1 MEPDNIDRILQ
12 KITALAHT
20 HISGRAELYDPT
32 QPFPFDIWAEMGK
45 AGMLGL
51 GLPREYGGG
60 GMGYAGLVAACAAF
74 VRAGRNPGLASAWLS
89 HTLIGRLILG
99 QSGSMAQKLEYLP
112 RLASGELTAAVAIS
126 EPNAGAHP
134 KRLAST
140 ARREGDFWVLNG
152 EKAWLTNGPIAGLY
166 IVLAISEMTG
176 DRKQFSAWLVPRDAP
191 GLSQTDAGAIDFLR
205 PTRHGGLR
213 LNEVRVPA
221 ASLLGELGQAFETIS
236 KPLREVE
243 DVLGLGMGQGG
254 RAALLDLLSAAI
266 RDAGIT
272 PSEEQFGLLGGLD
285 AVQSA
290 LHILTTV
297 LSESLDHEPGY
308 DPTGPL
314 LAARTLSRLFLA
326 DFENCLK
333 SLPLPENTELSR
345 LFRDLIKSGGLASGV
360 ERAKQVKLGQ
370 SLMGA
375 AIR

>member
-1 MEPDNIDRILQ
+1 MKTDNQDRIAE
-12 KITALAHT
+12 ITALAQT
-20 HISGRAELYDPT
+20 HIAGRAELYDPA
-32 QPFPFDIWAEMGK
+32 QPFPFDIWAAMGK

-60 GMGYAGLVAACAAF
+60 GAGYAGLVAACSAF

-99 QSGSMAQKLEYLP
+99 QSGSEAQKRAYLP

-140 ARREGDFWVLNG
+140 AQRDGDHWVLNG

-166 IVLAISEMTG
+166 IVLAISEQVG
-176 DRKQFSAWLVPRDAP
+176 ERKQFSAWLVPRETK
-191 GLSQTDAGAIDFLR
+191 GLTQTDAGSVDFLR
-205 PTRHGGLR
+205 PTRHGGLALR
-213 LNEVRVPA
+213 DVRVPA
-221 ASLLGELGQAFETIS
+221 SSLLGDLGQAFETIS

-243 DVLGLGMGQGG
+243 DVLGLGMAQGG
-254 RAALLDLLSAAI
+254 RAALLDLLTAAI
-266 RDAGIT
+266 RDTDIT

-285 AVQSA
+285 ATQSA

-297 LSESLDHEPGY
+297 LSEGLDQEPEY

-314 LAARTLSRLFLA
+314 LAARRLSRQFLT

-333 SLPLPENTELSR
+333 SLPLPENIELLR
-345 LFRDLIKSGGLASGV
+345 LFRDLTKSGGLASNV
-360 ERAKQVKLGQ
+360 DRAKQGKLGK
-370 SLMGA
+370 SL
-375 AIR
+375 IRKAG